1 MIAEKNQE
9 EIKEVAVIAGASLG
23 RGTLEDTD
31 DASLNELCELAKTAG
46 AEVAG
51 VMLQNVKAYDPRTY
65 IGSGKV
71 QELKEFIEAN
81 SVTVAIF
88 DDELS
93 GSVTRNLE
101 NELGVKVIDRSRL
114 ILDIFAGRATSREGK
129 CQVELAQLKYLLP
142 RLSGI
147 GADLSRLGGGI
158 GTRGPGE
165 TKLESDKRHVR
176 RRIEHLQAELKEIEK
191 HRENLRKKRRKEE
204 IPVVALVGY
213 TNAGKSSLMNALTQA
228 GTYVENQ
235 LFATLDPLMRRLSVS
250 DSLEIVLSDTVGF
263 IRKLPHHLVE
273 AFKSTL
279 EETLYADLILHVV
292 DGASEELKSQMQVV
306 DELLSDLG
314 VQDKPMITVFNKC
327 DIAGEPLVRREG
339 ETVAVSA
346 KTGENLAL
354 LLEIIEKNL
363 SSSKVT
369 VNLLIPYSEGRLLG
383 FVYQN
388 GAVLS
393 EENTPEGTKIRA
405 VLDKA
410 QLHRVEQFT
419 E

>member
-1 MIAEKNQE
+1 MVTDITQE
-9 EIKEVAVIAGASLG
+9 EIREVAVIVGASLG

-31 DASLNELCELAKTAG
+31 ESSLHELCELAKTAG

-71 QELKEFIEAN
+71 QELKEFIDN
-81 SVTVAIF
+81 NGVTVAVF

-101 NELGVKVIDRSRL
+101 SELGIKVIDRSRL

-147 GADLSRLGGGI
+147 GGDLSRLGGGI

-165 TKLESDKRHVR
+165 TKLESDRRHVR

-191 HRENLRKKRRKEE
+191 HRENIRKKRRKEE

-228 GTYVENQ
+228 DTYVENQ
-235 LFATLDPLMRRLSVS
+235 LFATLDPLMRKMRVS
-250 DSLEIVLSDTVGF
+250 DTLEIVLSDTVGF

-292 DGASEELKSQMQVV
+292 DSAGDEVERQMKVVNGILK
-306 DELLSDLG
+306 DLG
-314 VQDKPMITVFNKC
+314 AQDKPMITVFNKC
-327 DIAGEPLVRREG
+327 DLAPEPIVPREG
-339 ETVAVSA
+339 ETVCVSA
-346 KTGENLAL
+346 KTGANLSL
-354 LLEIIEKNL
+354 LLEKIDQQL
-363 SSSKVT
+363 SGSKLT
-369 VNLLIPYSEGRLLG
+369 LSLMIPYSEGKLLG
-383 FVYQN
+383 FLYQN
-388 GAVLS
+388 GTVLS
-393 EENTPEGTKIRA
+393 EENTLEGTRIRV
-405 VLDKA
+405 VLEDVY
-410 QLHRVEQFT
+410 LHRVQMFVE
-419 E
+419 

>member
-1 MIAEKNQE
+1 MVTDITQE
-9 EIKEVAVIAGASLG
+9 EIKEVAVIVGASLG

-31 DASLNELCELAKTAG
+31 ESSLNELCELAGTAG

-71 QELKEFIEAN
+71 LELKEFIEN
-81 SVTVAIF
+81 NGVTVAIF

-101 NELGVKVIDRSRL
+101 SELGVKVIDRSRL

-165 TKLESDKRHVR
+165 TKLESDRRHVR

-191 HRENLRKKRRKEE
+191 HRENIRKKRRKEE

-228 GTYVENQ
+228 DTYVENQ
-235 LFATLDPLMRRLSVS
+235 LFATLDPLMRKMRVS
-250 DSLEIVLSDTVGF
+250 DTLEIVLSDTVGF

-292 DGASEELKSQMQVV
+292 DSAGEEIERQMKVV
-306 DELLSDLG
+306 TGILNDLG
-314 VQDKPMITVFNKC
+314 ARDKPMITVFNKC
-327 DIAGEPLVRREG
+327 DIAREPIVRLEG
-339 ETVAVSA
+339 ESVCVSA
-346 KTGENLAL
+346 KTGENLSV
-354 LLEIIEKNL
+354 LLEKIDRQL
-363 SSSKVT
+363 SGNKLTLS
-369 VNLLIPYSEGRLLG
+369 LLIPYSEGKLLG
-383 FVYQN
+383 FLYQN
-388 GAVLS
+388 GTVLS
-393 EENTPEGTKIRA
+393 EENIPEGTRLRV
-405 VLDKA
+405 VLEDIH
-410 QLHRVEQFT
+410 LHRVQKFVE
-419 E
+419 